1 MLASLWI
8 PGRGIGK
15 ARPRF
20 INGRVITEPKYKS
33 WKTQAI
39 SEITKQISEPI
50 TESVRVDCKF
60 VNFASSDSDNLTG
73 SVLDALVES
82 GVLSGDSG
90 RYVVESSGRF
100 VKTKKPKF
108 AELPVGIWVTIEP
121 AEIETISIPDNFVEN
136 LL

>member
-1 MLASLWI
+1 MISLWI

-20 INGRVITEPKYKS
+20 INGRAITEPKYKT
-33 WKTQAI
+33 WKSQAI
-39 SEITKQISEPI
+39 SEITKQFSEPI
-50 TESVRVDCKF
+50 TESVRVECKF
-60 VNFASSDSDNLTG
+60 VNFASSDSDNITG

-82 GVLSGDSG
+82 GLISGDSA
-90 RYVVESSGRF
+90 RYVVASSGKF

-108 AELPVGIWVTIEP
+108 AELPVGIWVNIEP
-121 AEIETISIPDNFVEN
+121 AEIETISIPENFVGV